1 MFRIGFACK
10 YKAEELNKTK
20 KEIKEEESFF
30 NTTSTTLM
38 YLNKL
43 SYEEKEL
50 KMINIIKHNFI
61 ATKNLLNYVS
71 NLPKELHMLRITSDL
86 LPFYT
91 HKDLSFFY
99 KDKTVIDFINKELLE
114 IGDFARKNNIRLS
127 FHPGQF
133 CVLASSSE
141 DIVKRSIQEFEYHT
155 MMAKKMGY
163 AKTFQDFKCNIHI
176 SGTDGV
182 SGFKKSYN
190 KLSPE
195 SRNIITIENTEFK
208 YGIDDCLLL
217 RDFCPIV
224 LDVHHHWI
232 NEESLIAIKDKRIKL
247 ILDSWRGVR
256 PTMHYSQSREEYFD
270 IKKSDNKK
278 LDIKNLLLNGLN
290 KKKLSAHSDMMWNN
304 EINKKTSDFL
314 PFFDIMIEAKNKN
327 LSAID
332 FLKKIKRPT

>member
-43 SYEEKEL
+43 SYDEKEL
-50 KMINIIKHNFI
+50 KMINVIKHNFT

-71 NLPKELHMLRITSDL
+71 TLPKELHMLRITSDL

-99 KDKTVIDFINKELLE
+99 KDKTVIDFINKELFE
-114 IGDFARKNNIRLS
+114 IGSFARKNDIRLS

-133 CVLASSSE
+133 CVLASSSADVVE
-141 DIVKRSIQEFEYHT
+141 RSIQEFEYHST
-155 MMAKKMGY
+155 MAKKMGY

-176 SGTDGV
+176 SGTEGV

-190 KLSPE
+190 RLSPE
-195 SRNIITIENTEFK
+195 SRNIITVENTEFK
-208 YGIDDCLLL
+208 YGINDCLLL
-217 RDFCPIV
+217 KNICPIV
-224 LDVHHHWI
+224 LDVHHSWI
-232 NEESLIAIKDKRIKL
+232 NEESFISINDKRINM
-247 ILDSWRGVR
+247 IIDSWRGVR
-256 PTMHYSQSREEYFD
+256 PTMHYSQSKEEYFD
-270 IKKSDNKK
+270 IKKVANEK
-278 LDIKNLLLNGLN
+278 LDIKNLLLNDFN
-290 KKKLSAHSDMMWNN
+290 KKKLSAHSNMMWNN
-304 EINKKTSDFL
+304 EINKKTIKFL

-332 FLKKIKRPT
+332 FLKKIKRPM